1 MLLERAYEMFSG
13 FWQWLHDT
21 SPGQATFIGSVF
33 GFLALLGGAWANASF
48 NRKREDRL
56 RREEQR
62 GVATALRAELAGCR
76 RVKARRDVRTA
87 SGLEANMRTGRVG

>member
-1 MLLERAYEMFSG
+1 MLLERAYEVFSG

-21 SPGQATFIGSVF
+21 SPGQAIFIGPGRRMGQCVVQP
-33 GFLALLGGAWANASF
+33 
-48 NRKREDRL
+48 KRDDRL
-56 RREEQR
+56 RREAQR

-76 RVKARRDVRTA
+76 RVKTRRDVRTA